1 MSELLKRQ
9 IAAARGDIL
18 ILVTDD
24 MELLTKEFIQ
34 ELACK
39 EQELQRQAEEAN
51 RLADEAE
58 QARLAA
64 AEEQRQG
71 RDPRINLHVVKDLS
85 KFTSLPEGSYSLV
98 ICIGRDNAQTH
109 RLYALANPFKKANIP
124 VVFGNPQRGLIFTS
138 PTWRDVDLHMSGM
151 FYLANQYIRSIGKKG
166 SYAEFGVFDGRS
178 MTLAYH
184 ALKDSVDKFFGF
196 DSFEGIVGSQDDE
209 SRVFPD
215 GSHYANIET
224 FWHNMGVAGVDEK
237 RVVPVKGIFQETLA
251 NNEMNH
257 ASQRY
262 SICYV
267 DSDIYEAAYL
277 VLNYIKSRL
286 LPGALIMFDEY
297 HTFGA
302 DPNRGERRAVRQ
314 WLDENPDIILEHY
327 RNFSAFGAGFIYRL
341 SGSPQK

>member
-85 KFTSLPEGSYSLV
+85 KFTSPPEDSYSLV
-98 ICIGRDNAQTH
+98 ICMGRDNAQTH

-151 FYLANQYIRSIGKKG
+151 FYLANQYIRSIGMKG

-178 MTLAYH
+178 MTLANITSYISSNV
-184 ALKDSVDKFFGF
+184 ASLAPCINLLFL
-196 DSFEGIVGSQDDE
+196 
-209 SRVFPD
+209 
-215 GSHYANIET
+215 YAI
-224 FWHNMGVAGVDEK
+224 
-237 RVVPVKGIFQETLA
+237 LA
-251 NNEMNH
+251 
-257 ASQRY
+257 A
-262 SICYV
+262 
-267 DSDIYEAAYL
+267 
-277 VLNYIKSRL
+277 
-286 LPGALIMFDEY
+286 
-297 HTFGA
+297 
-302 DPNRGERRAVRQ
+302 
-314 WLDENPDIILEHY
+314 
-327 RNFSAFGAGFIYRL
+327 
-341 SGSPQK
+341 